1 MEEAEAAG
9 RDVEIM
15 DPVKL
20 DVEVGDRGVKISR
33 KGWPVECDA
42 VIPRIGHSITKIGVP
57 VVRAFQR
64 VGVIVLNE
72 GSGIESSRDKLRASQ
87 IMNEVGIPM
96 PITASVATWQGTR
109 RAIARVGGAP
119 CVIKTHEGTHGSGVF
134 LAHTEQQAKQL
145 VYQMLE
151 RGLRPLVQEYIR
163 ESHGQ
168 DIRAFVVGGKVVASM
183 RRKAKGS
190 EFRSNFHLGGEVERL
205 DISEKYA
212 EIACKAAN
220 VLGLEIAGVDML
232 ESDRGPLVLEVNSS
246 PGLEGIEAA
255 SGVNVASRIIDNLT
269 RLHESKMLLNENPH
283 STINGISNE
292 ETPEKA

>member
-1 MEEAEAAG
+1 
-9 RDVEIM
+9 
-15 DPVKL
+15 
-20 DVEVGDRGVKISR
+20 
-33 KGWPVECDA
+33 
-42 VIPRIGHSITKIGVP
+42 VIPRIGHSITRIGVSR
-57 VVRAFQR
+57 VRAFQKM
-64 VGVIVLNE
+64 GAIVLNE
-72 GSGIESSRDKLRASQ
+72 GDGIESSRDKLRASQ
-87 IMNEVGIPM
+87 MMNEVGIPI

-109 RAIARVGGAP
+109 RAVARVGGAP

-134 LAHTEQQAKQL
+134 LAHTEQQARQL

-151 RGLRPLVQEYIR
+151 RGLTPLVQEYIR

-205 DISEKYA
+205 EISEKYA

-220 VLGLEIAGVDML
+220 MLGLQIAGVDML
-232 ESDRGPLVLEVNSS
+232 ESERGPLVLEVNSS

-255 SGVNVASRIIDNLT
+255 SGVNVASRIIANVISLY
-269 RLHESKMLLNENPH
+269 ESKEQTPKNQGNLVSEKDNEGA
-283 STINGISNE
+283 TGE
-292 ETPEKA
+292 V